1 MMFPMKMMTPSK
13 PSKQTSAMASKIKNK
28 ILNTSSFFKVS
39 LKNNNKALALALQAQ
54 KEKSRQLEMEVV
66 YLQKQVE
73 ALCFELATKKYK
85 QRKLLLILKNLH
97 SNTLQHLNM
106 AAELVSDNDSL
117 RLSGGRHALN
127 MENRENDAA
136 TRLNDRLV
144 LQPEISMN
152 SSHLNKDLEGKPH
165 LPERNTESADTEERR
180 LSRCVQASLT
190 GTCRPSS
197 SSLRSE
203 VERLS
208 RALSQSSFE
217 ITSILRP
224 QNNQT
229 YENSTASFSTDVN
242 APSVSALET
251 EPQLK
256 KTDNSVLLNTSMEI
270 TVSNAAEI
278 ITVETKPKKKG
289 HSCKPKGTK
298 GQQGACGSSAGVQ
311 NGLNGRPKKG
321 PAETPTHMIEQPPED
336 KDPGV
341 LQLQLPKTLSKNV
354 KTSRIPKL
362 DHHQKAPKSTTDPC
376 DTELQE
382 ADDYFSDRKD
392 ISLKAGDSEPKEGSA
407 SSKITYR
414 RSKTKVKRRSAII
427 HKVPSASA
435 LLPLDDES
443 QQSRLEKVHNE
454 EKAENR
460 EPHPPHD
467 PILYPEE
474 VASSE
479 LELVENQ
486 PPEVWRK
493 TENKP
498 RCRSTFVISVFRD
511 SKSPVLDHDLIL
523 PAEPHSEAEEKLKY
537 VAGKKTSHSD
547 PLTETRNSLKR
558 PLVESSEHN
567 REVLPVDQHDPSGLE
582 HHKHKKSKRED
593 AGGSRKKKMSLEKCA
608 GGSDTRQKKKTK
620 NNREVSSKN
629 EASLHF
635 ACREEPPSCST
646 YGPEVRR
653 EGEDAF
659 QMVHS
664 RDSHDISEALR
675 SPNES
680 KAKDDPKPH
689 RKTKLHTA
697 TESRN
702 PRETFVYHRR
712 TTWDKT
718 KNISLNNSGMSIASD
733 ETVHQHVGVLLK
745 DELPPWLFGGLSTV
759 DTEANSLPS
768 SPTRSTSSRYAV
780 TEESTKASPAGRVL
794 TMVTN
799 TFTSPDSENERR
811 NRRRNCV
818 VSYKEPPLNSGATCS
833 LGSTQYLNRLE
844 REAMI
849 LSSFAGIIMSNL
861 PVEEIFTLYRCKPAA
876 SYPSHQSKGSIVL
889 PFTLSYH
896 PFAMLRSY
904 KAVQH
909 SKKLNQKLKRWL
921 SKQTKASAPQRP
933 VSARSSSPS
942 LSESFG
948 SESSYSHQK
957 AAENYEGSQES
968 LQD

>member
-85 QRKLLLILKNLH
+85 QRKL
-97 SNTLQHLNM
+97 
-106 AAELVSDNDSL
+106 
-117 RLSGGRHALN
+117 
-127 MENRENDAA
+127 
-136 TRLNDRLV
+136 
-144 LQPEISMN
+144 
-152 SSHLNKDLEGKPH
+152 
-165 LPERNTESADTEERR
+165 
-180 LSRCVQASLT
+180 
-190 GTCRPSS
+190 
-197 SSLRSE
+197 
-203 VERLS
+203 
-208 RALSQSSFE
+208 
-217 ITSILRP
+217 
-224 QNNQT
+224 
-229 YENSTASFSTDVN
+229 
-242 APSVSALET
+242 
-251 EPQLK
+251 
-256 KTDNSVLLNTSMEI
+256 
-270 TVSNAAEI
+270 
-278 ITVETKPKKKG
+278 
-289 HSCKPKGTK
+289 
-298 GQQGACGSSAGVQ
+298 
-311 NGLNGRPKKG
+311 
-321 PAETPTHMIEQPPED
+321 
-336 KDPGV
+336 
-341 LQLQLPKTLSKNV
+341 
-354 KTSRIPKL
+354 
-362 DHHQKAPKSTTDPC
+362 KAPKSTTDPC
-376 DTELQE
+376 DTDLQE

-427 HKVPSASA
+427 HKVPSVSA

-443 QQSRLEKVHNE
+443 RQSRLEKVHNE

-467 PILYPEE
+467 SILYPEE

-479 LELVENQ
+479 PELVEKQ

-493 TENKP
+493 TQNKP

-523 PAEPHSEAEEKLKY
+523 PAEPHSEAEEMLKY
-537 VAGKKTSHSD
+537 VAGKRTSHSD
-547 PLTETRNSLKR
+547 PHTETRNSLKR

-567 REVLPVDQHDPSGLE
+567 REVLPEDQHDPSGLE
-582 HHKHKKSKRED
+582 YHKHKKSKREY
-593 AGGSRKKKMSLEKCA
+593 AGGSRKKKTSLEKCA

-659 QMVHS
+659 HMVH
-664 RDSHDISEALR
+664 SHDISEALR

-697 TESRN
+697 TETRN

-712 TTWDKT
+712 TTWDKS

-745 DELPPWLFGGLSTV
+745 DELPPWLFGDLSTV

-780 TEESTKASPAGRVL
+780 TEESTKASPG
-794 TMVTN
+794 
-799 TFTSPDSENERR
+799 
-811 NRRRNCV
+811 
-818 VSYKEPPLNSGATCS
+818 G
-833 LGSTQYLNRLE
+833 
-844 REAMI
+844 
-849 LSSFAGIIMSNL
+849 
-861 PVEEIFTLYRCKPAA
+861 
-876 SYPSHQSKGSIVL
+876 
-889 PFTLSYH
+889 
-896 PFAMLRSY
+896 
-904 KAVQH
+904 
-909 SKKLNQKLKRWL
+909 
-921 SKQTKASAPQRP
+921 
-933 VSARSSSPS
+933 
-942 LSESFG
+942 
-948 SESSYSHQK
+948 
-957 AAENYEGSQES
+957 
-968 LQD
+968 